1 MTDRSMRI
9 ASGCVTSVSQKTIST
24 KVWSNN
30 LGWTTQ
36 SIEEIELRL
45 DAFDAPLTLRTGGT
59 RNLFVVAGDRLD
71 VAYAEGRDNLA
82 IFGIRNVTDG
92 SIYLVRLARVASART
107 DVIVTIGVLIAVAFV
122 IGIMSALQG
131 STDGMLDIFAWFGG
145 TALGFL
151 ALSTILR
158 SVFGVIAW
166 PEIRRLNQPG
176 GRREMNAA
184 KNALSLTAADAPHIR
199 FL

>member
-9 ASGCVTSVSQKTIST
+9 ASGCVTSVGQKTIST

-59 RNLFVVAGDRLD
+59 RNLFVVAGDRLH
-71 VAYAEGRDNLA
+71 VAYAEGRDSLA
-82 IFGIRNVTDG
+82 IYGIHNVTDG
-92 SIYLVRLARVASART
+92 SIYLVRPARVASART
-107 DVIVTIGVLIAVAFV
+107 DVIATIGILIAVAFA
-122 IGIMSALQG
+122 IGIMSVLQG
-131 STDGMLDIFAWFGG
+131 STNGMLDIFAWFGG
-145 TALGFL
+145 TALGFFV
-151 ALSTILR
+151 LSAILR
-158 SVFGVIAW
+158 SAFGLIGW
-166 PEIRRLNQPG
+166 PEIRRLKQPG

-184 KNALSLTAADAPHIR
+184 KHALSLTADDAPRIR